1 MEQLHR
7 RPRRHKPVVLA
18 VAAQEH
24 EHGAEPLATRGE
36 RSGGVHAERGPVSLC
51 HLGQAGLGA
60 LEEAS
65 QRWTAGGEHRSELR
79 LRRVHRRVPAWIAII
94 PPAVRS
100 QRTSSRPAAAIR
112 AASSSGPGKRRT
124 LLGR

>member
-1 MEQLHR
+1 MRSSR
-7 RPRRHKPVVLA
+7 RASSGPP
-18 VAAQEH
+18 AAST
-24 EHGAEPLATRGE
+24 G
-36 RSGGVHAERGPVSLC
+36 
-51 HLGQAGLGA
+51 
-60 LEEAS
+60 
-65 QRWTAGGEHRSELR
+65 SELR
-79 LRRVHRRVPAWIAII
+79 LRRVHRRVPAWIAMI